1 VSGTWTA
8 CRTATADLSGRT
20 AAGSLLFPTGP
31 PGCHAG
37 RTPTIPTHLDGAVAC
52 DWPDIRPEHQIA
64 ADTSMVTDTSVA
76 MCAGHSPSRR
86 RSFRKQ
92 RTVNPQMVPARFNC
106 PLPFLKA
113 SLRAAAS
120 VAALAPATTRRSPW
134 NRLALPLGVAHR
146 AAGRHSAVTA
156 TGLGR
161 QQPPGRPGANPL
173 RQQLPMR
180 SMSAGRLARLSGV
193 AGHGLMQVAEGLL
206 DAGVDVVGT
215 VGAVLACSRW
225 LGR

>member
-1 VSGTWTA
+1 MLAGRRPYPPTWTGPWPA
-8 CRTATADLSGRT
+8 IGRTSVQSIRSPRTPAWSPTPAWPCVPDTARPDGGRSGSSGRSIRRWFRLVST
-20 AAGSLLFPTGP
+20 VLYPSSRPACGRP
-31 PGCHAG
+31 P
-37 RTPTIPTHLDGAVAC
+37 P
-52 DWPDIRPEHQIA
+52 
-64 ADTSMVTDTSVA
+64 
-76 MCAGHSPSRR
+76 
-86 RSFRKQ
+86 
-92 RTVNPQMVPARFNC
+92 
-106 PLPFLKA
+106 
-113 SLRAAAS
+113 